1 MAAATSQLKQRREA
15 EHRSA
20 QLSWRSPCP
29 RGARGGVLPSP
40 LRMSP
45 TRPSPALCCR
55 DAAQLA
61 VRIPVS
67 HLAAV
72 GQVQHGVRY
81 PRQSTSVFIKP
92 NGFKEGTSSSGP
104 TVLHC
109 ACSALCLLPAAIPSS
124 SPKPQILIG
133 SQWAARREHIR
144 EKKWG
149 EKIQIPNSCSSPSS
163 LLHV

>member
-1 MAAATSQLKQRREA
+1 MST
-15 EHRSA
+15 A

-29 RGARGGVLPSP
+29 RGAQGGVLPSP

-72 GQVQHGVRY
+72 GQVQHGVHY

-104 TVLHC
+104 TC
-109 ACSALCLLPAAIPSS
+109 PALCLLPAAIPSS